1 MKINVVL
8 SLIILVLS
16 SLLGYWVYSVA
27 DANIHAKLAGF
38 LSAICLA
45 LPLILGFGV
54 SYNTSASLVN
64 IRILSCVLVLI
75 MLILHFYYATA
86 GIIMSYYVLISG
98 ILICIYLVIIY
109 GILKSKQ

>member
-16 SLLGYWVYSVA
+16 LLLGYWVYSVA
-27 DANIHAKLAGF
+27 DADIHATLAGV

-54 SYNTSASLVN
+54 SYNTSASLIN
-64 IRILSCVLVLI
+64 IRMLSCALFLI
-75 MLILHFYYATA
+75 MLILHFYYAAT
-86 GIIMSYYVLISG
+86 GISKPYYVLVNG
-98 ILICIYLVIIY
+98 ILLCIYVAIVYAII
-109 GILKSKQ
+109 KSKQ